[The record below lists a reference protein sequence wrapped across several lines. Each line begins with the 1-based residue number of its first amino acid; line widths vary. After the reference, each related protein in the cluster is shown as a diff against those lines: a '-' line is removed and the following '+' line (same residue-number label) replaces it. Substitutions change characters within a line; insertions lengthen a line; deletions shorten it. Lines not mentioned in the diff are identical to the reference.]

1 MNKNWPLFIKSFTLA
16 FILLFGIGV
25 LAVTTLIQS
34 QEPVIVQTN
43 TTVQQR
49 YQPGED
55 EVLNILLMLC
65 KNRSDIA
72 DTYILLQI
80 NAYENSVAI
89 AQIPADLQS
98 TVNVRTDS
106 IAGLYDYGG
115 IEMAKKGVENL
126 FFIEI
131 DRTVRID
138 DASLTTLVDY
148 LGGMEWNVDEQ
159 IAYQDANG
167 EELILQPGRQAI
179 DGRRFCVLMR
189 SDYAVEALCSLA
201 AQRCNESLLGRLQSF
216 FSLLGTNTDTDLTAY
231 DFEYFRKGWEQ
242 MMIDHN
248 ATVKKDAVEE
258 QNVGNRLT
266 VTDDTRAVFS
276 TDFDK
281 P

>member
-25 LAVTTLIQS
+25 LVVTTLIQS
-34 QEPVIVQTN
+34 QEPATVQTN

-89 AQIPADLQS
+89 ARIPADLQS

-106 IAGLYDYGG
+106 IAGLYDYGS

-131 DRTVRID
+131 NRTIRID
-138 DASLTTLVDY
+138 DAGLITLVDY

-159 IAYQDANG
+159 IIYQDANG
-167 EELILQPGRQAI
+167 EELILQPGRQTI
-179 DGRRFCVLMR
+179 DGRRFCALMR

-201 AQRCNESLLGRLQSF
+201 DQRCNESLVGRLESF
-216 FSLLGTNTDTDLTAY
+216 LSLLGTNTDTDLTAY

-248 ATVKKDAVEE
+248 ATLKKDVVEE

-266 VTDDTRAVFS
+266 VTDDTRDVFS